1 MNNQS
6 ALLDKLHQ
14 VSFATLGHLL
24 EDGFVSAQVRS
35 MLTGVKLVGK
45 AVTLSVVNADAIAVN
60 RALASLQDGDVLVID
75 MNGDLRHACV
85 GTVTTCA
92 AHVRGARGI
101 VVDGMVTDIVELR
114 AAGLPIFAR
123 GTSLLTTKL
132 HGDTESRLNVP
143 VQCGGVQVNPGDL
156 VLGDDNGL
164 LILPWQALEAVIDQA
179 LISDRAEPAL
189 LRRLEQGEPIA
200 AVLRVS
206 AEAAR
211 RA

>member
-1 MNNQS
+1 MNAPS
-6 ALLDKLHQ
+6 TLLDKLHQ

-60 RALASLQDGDVLVID
+60 RALASLQDGDVLLID
-75 MNGDLRHACV
+75 MNGDQHHACV

-92 AHVRGARGI
+92 ARVRGARGI

-114 AAGLPIFAR
+114 EAGLPVFAR

-132 HGDTESRLNVP
+132 HGNAESRLNVP

-164 LILPWQALEAVIDQA
+164 LILPWQTLEAVIDQA
-179 LISDRAEPAL
+179 LLSDRAEPAL
-189 LRRLEQGEPIA
+189 LRRLEQGEPIE
-200 AVLRVS
+200 AVLRVN
-206 AEAAR
+206 
-211 RA
+211 